1 MAVTLQ
7 GANIL
12 FPDGTSLSTASVS
25 FANLSGVPGLVLSNT
40 KSNNP
45 AVQYGRAVDGGVAT
59 GGNCGGGDFPACNC
73 SNYNCS
79 AGKLVLDGGTG
90 WDLYYNYFQ
99 CNCNNACN
107 CNCDCAC
114 DCAC

>member
-25 FANLSGVPGLVLSNT
+25 FANLSGVPGLVLANS
-40 KSNNP
+40 KSASP
-45 AVQYGRAVDGGVAT
+45 GAQYGRAANGGVLT
-59 GGNCGGGDFPACNC
+59 GGNCGSGDFPNCAC
-73 SNYNCS
+73 STYNCS
-79 AGKLVLDGGTG
+79 TAQLVLDSGTG

-99 CNCNNACN
+99 CNCNSACN